1 MVVSVRSADDEGMT
15 EFVVGVLRCA
25 GFAPNVD
32 GNHVVLE
39 GAGVGLDDHSVDL
52 VIKVL
57 SVDEVRIV
65 HFESTLRSHPG
76 TFDAA
81 VLAMARGNGACVVPK
96 FEVVED
102 PSIAT
107 NARFRIKA
115 TLNLY
120 ADHVSEEEFRVML
133 HLFLKEV
140 DAIDNELA
148 DIVSE
153 RGKIT

>member
-1 MVVSVRSADDEGMT
+1 MRSANDEGMT
-15 EFVVGVLRCA
+15 EFVVAVLRSS
-25 GFAPNVD
+25 GFAPIVD
-32 GNHVVLE
+32 GNHIVIE
-39 GAGVGLDDHSVDL
+39 GAGVGLGDHSVDL
-52 VIKVL
+52 IIKVL
-57 SVDEVRIV
+57 SVDDVRIV

-96 FEVVED
+96 FEVFED
-102 PSIAT
+102 PSVSST
-107 NARFRIKA
+107 ARFRIKA

-140 DAIDNELA
+140 DAIDNELS
-148 DIVSE
+148 DILSE
-153 RGKIT
+153 RGRST

>member
-15 EFVVGVLRCA
+15 EFVVGVLQSA

-39 GAGVGLDDHSVDL
+39 GAGVGLGDHSVDL
-52 VIKVL
+52 VITVL
-57 SVDEVRIV
+57 SIDDVRIV

-76 TFDAA
+76 TFEAA
-81 VLAMARGNGACVVPK
+81 VLAAARGNGACVVPK

-102 PSIAT
+102 SSIT
-107 NARFRIKA
+107 STARFRIKA

-153 RGKIT
+153 RGRIT